1 MQTIGGDTRVY
12 TVINTTEYNDDT
24 QWSVKTV
31 GINELADLGCDT
43 DEVARIDRLRVGEMI
58 NDFDFHGVIVIR
70 VA

>member
-1 MQTIGGDTRVY
+1 MKTIDGDTRVY

-24 QWSVKTV
+24 QWSVKTA

-43 DEVARIDRLRVGEMI
+43 DEVARIDRLEVGEI
-58 NDFDFHGVIVIR
+58 TKEFDFQGVIVIR